1 MIRNTKHTAISF
13 FDSLK
18 IKIEGL
24 ANNEIQS
31 KLNPQ
36 VPINDVILKISKWL
50 IKLQAIK
57 FQGKPVKIE
66 PLINSKTPKNNE
78 KIKKELT
85 IFLGFEIIKQKVDN
99 P

>member
-1 MIRNTKHTAISF
+1 MSF
-13 FDSLK
+13 FVSLR
-18 IKIEGL
+18 IKIAGL

-57 FQGKPVKIE
+57 FHGKPVKIE

-78 KIKKELT
+78 KTKKEVT
-85 IFLGFEIIKQKVDN
+85 TFLEFEIIKQKVTN